1 MDFSNVTFNKHH
13 KREASAKDASTA
25 LKLLLLSFATSLLL
39 MGVAAAVSPA
49 QASGV
54 VFMVAAIAVGLLSFA
69 AGGYGAYLAAS
80 ALNWASYITVGVVIC
95 ALIPYMKLLLFIVLA
110 VFSINLIREAG
121 FVFSLFG
128 PLRKRQSS

>member
-1 MDFSNVTFNKHH
+1 MLSAFSG
-13 KREASAKDASTA
+13 A
-25 LKLLLLSFATSLLL
+25 LAMAPHGWNS
-39 MGVAAAVSPA
+39 
-49 QASGV
+49 
-54 VFMVAAIAVGLLSFA
+54 
-69 AGGYGAYLAAS
+69 S